1 MTRPRSPDHAAA
13 ARVAVAVLPP
23 LVTALCLGWLIS
35 TGAWS
40 AWGIERMEPKAGG
53 LTSFADLSNI
63 TATADCLRG
72 GTDVTACDPYG
83 RPFQPYVVAPA
94 RLLSRLGLGLGDTRA
109 LGVLL
114 AALYVTAIA
123 LLAGVLVW
131 RWAGGSTTL
140 AAAALALS
148 VAAVSPPAML
158 MVERGQVEAIGLL
171 LTVIALLALSARSR
185 LWGAVGAIA
194 AMLAVGTKYFPV
206 GLFLPFLG
214 SGRRRPL
221 AVTAFVASTLWLLT
235 SLPEVRQAMS
245 ASRSNEP
252 VTTRSSFGSPVL
264 LSTWFSSEPLPYR
277 LDAPLLERWNV
288 YRACGIGLLV
298 LIAALSVLPA
308 ARDPSID
315 SAPALGANLVL
326 GGSGVLLA
334 PFLVGASH
342 DYRLVFL
349 LPVLVGALLW
359 WGPYPGWRGFRP
371 AVMAIAALLALVT
384 GAPMMT
390 TSWGFHWPKGVL
402 LLGDMSIT
410 VVLGASLAAWIEACL
425 WPHRSELIAVPEYPS
440 DPVGQGR
447 QRRAEPEDVEVVE
460 RESNHRAAKAAPA
473 ERQSS
478 AVPSGTGQGPCSR
491 RA

>member
-1 MTRPRSPDHAAA
+1 ML
-13 ARVAVAVLPP
+13 VAGAVLPP

-40 AWGIERMEPKAGG
+40 AWGVERMEPKAGG
-53 LTSFADLSNI
+53 STSFADLSNI
-63 TATADCLRG
+63 TATADCLRVG
-72 GTDVTACDPYG
+72 KDVAACDPYG

-94 RLLSRLGLGLGDTRA
+94 RLLSRLGLGLADTRA
-109 LGVLL
+109 LGLLL

-123 LLAGVLVW
+123 LLAGVLVL
-131 RWAGGSTTL
+131 RWEGGRATL

-158 MVERGQVEAIGLL
+158 MVERGQVEAVAFL

-185 LWGAVGAIA
+185 YWGAAGASA
-194 AMLAVGTKYFPV
+194 ALIAVGTKYFPV
-206 GLFLPFLG
+206 GLFFPFLA
-214 SGRRRPL
+214 SGRRRPI
-221 AVTAFVASTLWLLT
+221 ATAAFVASALWLLT

-252 VTTRSSFGSPVL
+252 ITTRSSFGSPVL

-277 LDAPLLERWNV
+277 LDGALLDCWNA
-288 YRACGIGLLV
+288 YRAFGIGLLV
-298 LIAALSVLPA
+298 LITALGLLPA

-315 SAPALGANLVL
+315 SVPPLAANLVL

-334 PFLVGASH
+334 PFLLGASH

-359 WGPYPGWRGFRP
+359 WGHDPGWRGFRP
-371 AVMAIAALLALVT
+371 AGIAIAALLALLT

-390 TSWGFHWPKGVL
+390 TSWGFRWPKAVL
-402 LLGDMSIT
+402 VLGDLSIT
-410 VVLGASLAAWIEACL
+410 AVLGVSLAAWIEACL
-425 WPHRSELIAVPEYPS
+425 WPRRPE
-440 DPVGQGR
+440 
-447 QRRAEPEDVEVVE
+447 
-460 RESNHRAAKAAPA
+460 
-473 ERQSS
+473 
-478 AVPSGTGQGPCSR
+478 
-491 RA
+491 